1 MKPNNRD
8 GDPTMSC
15 SDRGFEKSE
24 FEARTQRAQ
33 EMMHAHRLDAIFLT
47 TEPNVRYFSGFFTQ
61 FWESPTRPWFLIV
74 PADGQPIAVIP
85 EIGASGMADTW
96 ISEIHTWAAPNP
108 SDDGISLTAKVLN
121 SLPRRHGR
129 IGATLGVESCIR
141 MPFNNFKALSAKLVN
156 SEFVDIAT
164 QIHRLRSV
172 KSEAEIEKIRRAC
185 EIAHKGFSNI
195 PNHAR
200 IGQSEREICQ
210 QMRIDMLK
218 AGADSVKYLIAG
230 SGPDGYDSIIMGPT
244 DRRIEAGDVLIIDTG
259 TVYDGYFS
267 DFDRN
272 FAFGRPSEA
281 TRRAYRAV
289 YAATE
294 AGFKAA
300 RPGATTTDLYTAMW
314 SVMEAAGALGNEV
327 GRLGHGL
334 GIQLTEWPSNTAFDN
349 TPLVPGMVI
358 TLEPGMTYAPG
369 KSMVHEENIVIT
381 ETGAEYLSTRCAPD
395 IIVID

>member
-1 MKPNNRD
+1 MRY
-8 GDPTMSC
+8 
-15 SDRGFEKSE
+15 SDRGFEPSE
-24 FEARTQRAQ
+24 FEARTQSAQ
-33 EMMHAHRLDAIFLT
+33 EMMHADRLDAIFLT

-61 FWESPTRPWFLIV
+61 FWESPTRPWYLIV
-74 PADGQPIAVIP
+74 PATGKPIAVIP

-96 ISEIHTWAAPNP
+96 ISDIYTWAAPNP
-108 SDDGISLTAKVLN
+108 SDDGISLVAKVLN
-121 SLPRRHGR
+121 DLPKRHGR
-129 IGATLGVESCIR
+129 IGATLGIESYLR
-141 MPFNNFKALSAKLVN
+141 MPFNNFNTLSSQLEA

-172 KSEAEIEKIRRAC
+172 KSAAEIEKIRRAC
-185 EIAHKGFSNI
+185 EITDHGFANI

-200 IGQSEREICQ
+200 IGQSEREICK
-210 QMRIDMLK
+210 QMRIDMIK

-244 DRRIEAGDVLIIDTG
+244 DRRIEDGDVLIIDTG

-281 TRRAYRAV
+281 TRRAYSVV
-289 YAATE
+289 YEATE
-294 AGFKAA
+294 AGFEAA
-300 RPGATTTDLYTAMW
+300 RPGATTTDVYTAMW

-381 ETGAEYLSTRCAPD
+381 DGGAEYLSTRCAPE

>member
-1 MKPNNRD
+1 MRY
-8 GDPTMSC
+8 C
-15 SDRGFEKSE
+15 DRGFETSE

-33 EMMHAHRLDAIFLT
+33 EMMHADRLDAIFLT

-61 FWESPTRPWFLIV
+61 FWESPTRPWYLIL
-74 PADGQPIAVIP
+74 PAAGKPIAVIP
-85 EIGASGMADTW
+85 EIGASGMAGTW
-96 ISEIHTWAAPNP
+96 ISDIYTWAAPNP
-108 SDDGISLTAKVLN
+108 SDDGISLVAKVLN
-121 SLPRRHGR
+121 GLPKRHGR
-129 IGATLGVESCIR
+129 IGATLGIESFLR
-141 MPFNNFKALSAKLVN
+141 MPFNNFITLSSQLDG

-172 KSEAEIEKIRRAC
+172 KSSAEIEKIRKAC
-185 EIAHKGFSNI
+185 EITDKGFANI

-200 IGQSEREICQ
+200 IGHSERGICK
-210 QMRIDMLK
+210 QMRIDMIK

-230 SGPDGYDSIIMGPT
+230 SGADGYDSIIMGPT
-244 DRRIEAGDVLIIDTG
+244 DRTIEDGDVLIIDTG
-259 TVYDGYFS
+259 AVYDGYFS

-272 FAFGRPSEA
+272 FAFGRPSET
-281 TRRAYRAV
+281 TRRAYRV
-289 YAATE
+289 VFEATE

-300 RPGATTTDLYTAMW
+300 RPDATTTDVYTAMW

-358 TLEPGMTYAPG
+358 TLEPGMTYALG

-381 ETGAEYLSTRCAPD
+381 DSGAAYLSTRCAPE